1 MIGEFMMDGLKSSLP
16 ALGLALL
23 LLGCAGQG
31 TGHLSAP
38 AVIGNA
44 VPAPAPPLEAQLTE
58 RFLVVPDG
66 TRLPLRVWLPEGKPR
81 AMILALHG
89 FNDYSNAFA
98 GPATAWAKDG
108 IATYAYDQRGF
119 GQAPLRGRW
128 PGASVLAGDL
138 AAASRLLRERHP
150 GVPLYLLGE
159 SMGGAVVITAVTGAA
174 GVPPPV
180 ADGIV
185 LVAPAVWGRDSMNMF
200 ERMALWSGN
209 EFFPSATLTGRGLH
223 IMPSDNVEM
232 LRGLARDPLVI
243 KETRI
248 DTLKGLVDLM
258 DLAAHAAPGVAEP
271 MLLLC
276 GEHDEIVP
284 HAATR
289 LWIDRLPYQ
298 ARMGRRI
305 AWYGNGYHML
315 LRDLD
320 APIVT
325 ADVANWIG
333 DHRAR
338 LPSGADRAAAA
349 LLYAQR

>member
-1 MIGEFMMDGLKSSLP
+1 MIGGLKQSLP
-16 ALGLALL
+16 ALGLAVL

-44 VPAPAPPLEAQLTE
+44 VPAPQAPLGPQLSD
-58 RFLVVPDG
+58 RFLTAADG
-66 TRLPLRVWLPEGKPR
+66 VRLPLRVWLPDGQPR

-98 GPATAWAKDG
+98 GPAARWAKEG
-108 IATYAYDQRGF
+108 IATFAYDQRGF
-119 GQAPLRGRW
+119 GQAPQRGRW
-128 PGASVLAGDL
+128 PGASVLAADV
-138 AAASRLLRERHP
+138 ATASHLLRERHP

-159 SMGGAVVITAVTGAA
+159 SMGGAVVISAVSGAA
-174 GVPPPV
+174 GVPSPV
-180 ADGIV
+180 ADGII
-185 LVAPAVWGRDSMNMF
+185 LVAPAVWSRDSMNVF
-200 ERMALWSGN
+200 ERVALWGGN
-209 EFFPSATLTGRGLH
+209 EFFPGVTLTGRGLK
-223 IMPSDNVEM
+223 IMPSDNIEM
-232 LRGLARDPLVI
+232 LRALSRDPLVI

-248 DTLKGLVDLM
+248 DTIKGLVDLM
-258 DLAAHAAPGVAEP
+258 DLAANAAPSVSEP

-289 LWIDRLPYQ
+289 LWIERLPYQ
-298 ARMGRRI
+298 ARMARRI
-305 AWYGNGYHML
+305 GWYSHGYHML

-320 APIVT
+320 APVVME
-325 ADVANWIG
+325 DVANWIS
-333 DHRAR
+333 DHRAQ
-338 LPSGADRAAAA
+338 LPSGADRAAAD